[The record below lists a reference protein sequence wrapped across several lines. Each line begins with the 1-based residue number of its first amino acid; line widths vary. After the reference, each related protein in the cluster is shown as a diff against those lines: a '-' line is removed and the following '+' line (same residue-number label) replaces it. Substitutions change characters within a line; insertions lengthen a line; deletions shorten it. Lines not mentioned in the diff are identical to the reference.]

1 MDFPIR
7 DLPTLVLIFVGIAVI
22 VNLFSLS
29 YSRSEYREYKGLPPG
44 YIIGFIWIFLIG
56 CMAYAQSLVLSL
68 SKKKWIQWLIP
79 ALFLYCV
86 LYPFYTNAFRN
97 ERVSQL
103 ANIGSVLLSLFIAI
117 LLYNISIPTAAG
129 LIGLTTVWSAY
140 ATYATWKTF

>member
-29 YSRSEYREYKGLPPG
+29 YSRSQYREYKNLPPG
-44 YIIGFIWIFLIG
+44 YIIGIIWIVLIG

-68 SKKKWIQWLIP
+68 SKKKWIEWLIP
-79 ALFLYCV
+79 SLFLYCV

-97 ERVSQL
+97 EWISQI
-103 ANIGSVLLSLFIAI
+103 ANVGSVLLSLFIAI
-117 LLYNISIPTAAG
+117 FLYSISIPVAGG
-129 LIGLTTVWSAY
+129 LIGLTTIWSAY
-140 ATYATWKTF
+140 ATYTTWKPV